1 MKQISTLVP
10 MTQFILDAKYV
21 GQETLNYAKFIT
33 TPLRLGFF
41 VPCTLDDVPL
51 SEPPAY
57 AKTFA
62 ENNDANAKAYLKEYA
77 DAKSRCLFEG
87 FELEYVNKDES
98 GTCIRKGDLKII
110 FYSNRI
116 EFDSDIQSDWQILR
130 DLDQLKY
137 ADIKLT
143 PTAIQQIYGR

>member
-41 VPCTLDDVPL
+41 IPCTLDDVPIQKPITWDIRFKDVG
-51 SEPPAY
+51 SMIDE
-57 AKTFA
+57 FHA
-62 ENNDANAKAYLKEYA
+62 EYDAAQ
-77 DAKSRCLFEG
+77 SRCLFEG
-87 FELEYVNKDES
+87 FTLCDRGSEICVVYNNEHYLWDIIKDKNIEYMVKECLE
-98 GTCIRKGDLKII
+98 
-110 FYSNRI
+110 
-116 EFDSDIQSDWQILR
+116 
-130 DLDQLKY
+130 
-137 ADIKLT
+137 LT